1 MTIYHVPQ
9 HLLDD
14 VWPSVEKYVERA
26 QAFDPF
32 KNTHDVY
39 MLLSHGFASL
49 FIATRKGMIVGFG
62 VLEVVQYPSRRVAN
76 VMAAGGEYGFL
87 ATAIDDLLPMM
98 IEHGRREGAT
108 VVTLSGRP
116 GWVRALRR
124 LNGSSK
130 RFVTWWADIDE
141 QGRRQLP
148 TAPDDH
154 AGTVEAGT
162 TVSN

>member
-1 MTIYHVPQ
+1 MTIYRVPI
-9 HLLDD
+9 HMLED

-32 KNTHDVY
+32 KSAHDVY
-39 MLLSHGFASL
+39 ALLSHGFASL

-76 VMAAGGEYGFL
+76 IMAAGGEVGFL
-87 ATAIDDLLPMM
+87 STAIDDLLPMM
-98 IEHGRREGAT
+98 IEHGRAEGAT

-124 LNGSSK
+124 LNGRSK
-130 RFVTWWADIDE
+130 RFITWWADIDE
-141 QGRRQLP
+141 QGRRQFS
-148 TAPDDH
+148 APDDH